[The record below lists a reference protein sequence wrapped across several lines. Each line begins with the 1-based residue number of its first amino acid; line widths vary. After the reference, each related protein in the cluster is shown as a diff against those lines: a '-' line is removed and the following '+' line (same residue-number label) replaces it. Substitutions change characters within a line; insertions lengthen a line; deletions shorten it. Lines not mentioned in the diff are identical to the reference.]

1 MSDNDLHY
9 MNASAALAL
18 FEQKKLSPVEYMQAV
33 IDRAENVNG
42 KINALTQTFYE
53 QALAKARAA
62 EDKYARGAR
71 TRALEGLPLA
81 VKDEAHIKGLP
92 ATAGCTV
99 HKDVVAT
106 DTAYIVERSF
116 NAGAILHMR
125 TTTPEFSCAGVCH
138 TKLWGVTRNPWN
150 CDFTPGGSS
159 GGTGAVL
166 AAGMSPLGTGSD
178 IGGSIRIPASASG
191 VVGFKPPYGRN
202 PQGGMFSLDFYCHEG
217 PMARSVAD
225 CARLQ
230 NVMAGPH
237 PRDIASLKPKLRLP
251 LEYRP
256 VKGMKIAWSMDLG
269 YFEVDP
275 QVRTN
280 TANALQ
286 KLADAGAVVE
296 EVDIGWTPSVFTA
309 ASNYL
314 GHLMGATI
322 APMMR
327 RHRDELTNYARAF
340 GEKAGTTT
348 AADFAD
354 SYEVASEMYDTF
366 GPMMQKYDAFICPTL
381 AIPAVPAAH
390 DSSRDQVH
398 INGVEVDPFLGWAMT
413 YPFNILSRCPVLS
426 VPSGRADNDVPT
438 GVQIV
443 GRTYDDA
450 TVFRVGHAIEAADP
464 WYVEAAHRPSL

>member
-18 FEQKKLSPVEYMQAV
+18 FAQKKLSPVEYMQAV

-62 EDKYARGAR
+62 EDKYAKGAR
-71 TRALEGLPLA
+71 TRALEDLPLA

-99 HKDVVAT
+99 HKEVVAT

-150 CDFTPGGSS
+150 RDFTPGGSS

-202 PQGGMFSLDFYCHEG
+202 PQSGMFSLDFYSHEG

-275 QVRTN
+275 QVRAN
-280 TANALQ
+280 TANVVK

-322 APMMR
+322 APMLR

-340 GEKAGTTT
+340 GEKAVTTT

-354 SYEVASEMYDTF
+354 SYEVAGQMYDTF

-381 AIPAVPAAH
+381 AVPAVPAAH
-390 DSSRDQVH
+390 DSTRDQVH

-438 GVQIV
+438 GVQVV

-464 WYVEAAHRPSL
+464 WYVEATHRPSL